1 MDTRGY
7 VTTAET
13 RQALRKVYQEDGETN
28 LQKAFLDA
36 LSDDLKPTDEKGRW
50 RPNTLIVLLAILLI
64 ALFGIFLY
72 FSVGAKR

>member
-72 FSVGAKR
+72 FSVGAER

>member
-1 MDTRGY
+1 MDTRDY
-7 VTTAET
+7 VTTGET
-13 RQALRKVYQEDGETN
+13 LQALRKVYQEDGETN

-36 LSDDLKPTDEKGRW
+36 LSDELKPIDEGRW